1 MAFTKKNF
9 GGNVGAGSDT
19 AKLFMYKTA
28 DTKAA
33 TIASGYFN
41 DLADIVKV
49 GDVII
54 ASEAADIVPG
64 NAMSIRSSPLGTWVH
79 NVELKIAKGGQLAR
93 SAGTYAMIAAKDGKY
108 AQLRLPS
115 GEVRL
120 VQDYR
125 F

>member
-9 GGNVGAGSDT
+9 GGNVGAGADT

-54 ASEAADIVPG
+54 ATTDTGTTAKPYIIYVLTNNGTVVTTGFAAV
-64 NAMSIRSSPLGTWVH
+64 A
-79 NVELKIAKGGQLAR
+79 
-93 SAGTYAMIAAKDGKY
+93 
-108 AQLRLPS
+108 
-115 GEVRL
+115 
-120 VQDYR
+120 
-125 F
+125 

>member
-54 ASEAADIVPG
+54 ATTDTGTTAKPYIIYVLTNSGTVVTTGFAAV
-64 NAMSIRSSPLGTWVH
+64 A
-79 NVELKIAKGGQLAR
+79 
-93 SAGTYAMIAAKDGKY
+93 
-108 AQLRLPS
+108 
-115 GEVRL
+115 
-120 VQDYR
+120 
-125 F
+125 